1 VNAEDAVRL
10 AIQAAGRLD
19 DEWETRVQLAV
30 QSVAA
35 AMRPQSDAMRVAGQ
49 LLDPDTKIIF
59 GVYRGKQLEES
70 SQRMIVSFMADNG
83 DEEETMR
90 THRIDE
96 PAGHAM
102 NIRLIGIKPG
112 ERCAFFKYVDKLGPK
127 SSSRILVGI
136 ERQPIKNARV
146 SAPPQRHR
154 GTGAERLPADPPS
167 AVEAPAPNQS
177 RATVLRGLLGQLP
190 EEKRLASI
198 ELLKSMGWEAADDIP
213 EEDFEK
219 ALYIVR
225 HQRKDW
231 Y

>member
-102 NIRLIGIKPG
+102 NIRLIGI
-112 ERCAFFKYVDKLGPK
+112 DKLGPK